1 MSFLNDARAFMLM
14 GALLLPH
21 TAFAE
26 DTAGDHFT
34 RGVEFSK
41 DHDYV
46 AAMVE
51 FKKAYELDPRYP
63 VLFNIGQTS
72 NELKDYAGALS
83 SYERYLKDGGEE
95 IDADRRKKVQNLID
109 ELTRKVAAIS
119 VTTNVAGVSV
129 IVDDVDVGV
138 TPLASSVRMNAGRR
152 KLVLTKS
159 GYEPITRI
167 VEIAGT
173 DEKTLNFD
181 LVSLSQSPGGTGN
194 VGPSGGDTATG
205 QGVEHTVW
213 PWVGLV
219 STGVLGVATGVF
231 GGLALAK
238 HSAFEDALIVAPTT
252 KDAIDS
258 ARSDAKTFALVT
270 DILLGTTIAAGAL
283 TALAFGLDYGRS
295 SPESTAFIQP
305 MVGPGMVGLNG
316 AF

>member
-1 MSFLNDARAFMLM
+1 M
-14 GALLLPH
+14 AL
-21 TAFAE
+21 AE

-41 DHDYV
+41 EHDYV

-95 IDADRRKKVQNLID
+95 IDADRRKKVQALIE
-109 ELTRKVAAIS
+109 ELTRKVASIS
-119 VTTNVAGVSV
+119 IATNVAGVSV

-138 TPLASSVRMNAGRR
+138 TPLPSSVRMNAGRR

-159 GYEPITRI
+159 GYEPVTRI

-173 DEKTLNFD
+173 EEKTLSFE
-181 LVSLSQSPGGTGN
+181 LVSLTQQPSGTGN
-194 VGPSGGDTATG
+194 TGSGGDGTAP
-205 QGVEHTVW
+205 QQLEHTVW
-213 PWVGLV
+213 PWVGLA
-219 STGVLGVATGVF
+219 STGALAVATGVF
-231 GGLALAK
+231 GGLALSK
-238 HSAFEDALIVAPTT
+238 HGAFEDALTVTPTT
-252 KDAIDS
+252 NDAIES

-295 SPESTAFIQP
+295 TTETTAFIRP
-305 MVGPGMVGLNG
+305 VVGPGMVGLNG

>member
-1 MSFLNDARAFMLM
+1 
-14 GALLLPH
+14 
-21 TAFAE
+21 
-26 DTAGDHFT
+26 
-34 RGVEFSK
+34 
-41 DHDYV
+41 
-46 AAMVE
+46 MVE

-95 IDADRRKKVQNLID
+95 IDAERRKKVQTLIE

-173 DEKTLNFD
+173 EEKTLNFD
-181 LVSLSQSPGGTGN
+181 LVSLSQTGGTGN
-194 VGPSGGDTATG
+194 DGPSGGDTTPE

-238 HSAFEDALIVAPTT
+238 HSTFEDALVVAPTT

-258 ARSDAKTFALVT
+258 ARSEAKTFALVT

-295 SPESTAFIQP
+295 SPQATAFIQP